1 MTVQNVSHISTI
13 TISSMKSTLWPMMT
27 DKQKETFQ
35 KLKDGKLNPKQKADF
50 YYRMSK
56 ILKEELERITDIT
69 SLLDEL
75 PNSYLEKIDL
85 RAAASTA
92 MGLTEKL
99 TEMLDPSPFA
109 ARDKDG
115 KYHVFR
121 HFRVDMSGKLR
132 GVTQATADIDVIY
145 EPTEEEVLFFREL
158 TNHIT
163 KLEEMYL
170 QNERPNELFTSDEFE
185 KKVASIVKGRPYT
198 AKVIGMFGS
207 PTEETAKNIMDGKS
221 LNEAGLPNL
230 EDVDI
235 GLKGASKE
243 ELPK

>member
-1 MTVQNVSHISTI
+1 M
-13 TISSMKSTLWPMMT
+13 LT
-27 DKQKETFQ
+27 DRQKETF
-35 KLKDGKLNPKQKADF
+35 KDLKDGKLTPKQKADF
-50 YYRMSK
+50 YYRMSN
-56 ILKEELERITDIT
+56 ILKDNLEGLGDVAF
-69 SLLDEL
+69 LLNEI
-75 PNSYLEKIDL
+75 PASYLEKINL
-85 RAAASTA
+85 IAAATFA
-92 MGLTEKL
+92 MNLTEKL

-109 ARDKDG
+109 AKDKDG

-132 GVTQATADIDVIY
+132 GVTQATADIDVVY

-158 TNHIT
+158 AYHIT
-163 KLEEMYL
+163 KLEEMYQ

-198 AKVIGMFGS
+198 AKLVGMVGS

-235 GLKGASKE
+235 GLKDAKKE
-243 ELPK
+243 EPPK